1 MRERRQ
7 RPRAAE
13 AAAVTARR
21 APSTHAHCFPPLL
34 LYPRGPPFA
43 ERPAH
48 LPGLSLPALRMC
60 CRRGS
65 VSLHFVSISFPHLP
79 CVASSGEEAA
89 AAAAAGAGAGR
100 AFPFGPGLPEVAAAA
115 LASPCPRPLSAQLP
129 ALLPLPSCGM
139 LGEPLGKP
147 LARRLRAGHL
157 PSLSVETAVR
167 WVPAV
172 AARSVSSPALLA
184 FDRRERK
191 LLSDKCSGLRQI

>member
-21 APSTHAHCFPPLL
+21 APSTHAHCFTPLL

-43 ERPAH
+43 ERPAR

-89 AAAAAGAGAGR
+89 AAAAAAGAGR

-115 LASPCPRPLSAQLP
+115 LASPCPRPLSARLP
-129 ALLPLPSCGM
+129 ALLLFPHAGCSGS
-139 LGEPLGKP
+139 PLGSPWHGVYVLGISPHCLWRQPCAGCRRWQPAASP
-147 LARRLRAGHL
+147 LLPCLLLTAGRGSSFL
-157 PSLSVETAVR
+157 TNAV
-167 WVPAV
+167 
-172 AARSVSSPALLA
+172 
-184 FDRRERK
+184 
-191 LLSDKCSGLRQI
+191 G